1 MNCFD
6 WLDEGLHENRD
17 AVRDRS
23 NAVVFQYLYETKIT
37 RNTSFGVQ
45 TMTHYLYRGGMLIL
59 ALFNFLLFSI
69 KCFIYHISLTFI
81 YSHFKR
87 LNTQSDFTCNRYM
100 YIYWIYIMEF
110 CSIFGFIYSAIHC
123 SLIQFFFYYFKVKSM
138 NP

>member
-59 ALFNFLLFSI
+59 AVFNLLLFSI

-87 LNTQSDFTCNRYM
+87 LNTQSDFICNRFM
-100 YIYWIYIMEF
+100 YIY
-110 CSIFGFIYSAIHC
+110 
-123 SLIQFFFYYFKVKSM
+123 
-138 NP
+138 

>member
-59 ALFNFLLFSI
+59 ALFNLLLFSI

-81 YSHFKR
+81 YSHFER
-87 LNTQSDFTCNRYM
+87 LTL
-100 YIYWIYIMEF
+100 
-110 CSIFGFIYSAIHC
+110 
-123 SLIQFFFYYFKVKSM
+123 SLILHVIGTCIFIEFISWNFAAYSVLYTLQSTVV
-138 NP
+138 

>member
-59 ALFNFLLFSI
+59 ALFNLLLFSI

-87 LNTQSDFTCNRYM
+87 LTL
-100 YIYWIYIMEF
+100 
-110 CSIFGFIYSAIHC
+110 
-123 SLIQFFFYYFKVKSM
+123 SLILHVIGTCIFIEFISWNFAAYSVLYTLQSTAVV
-138 NP
+138 

>member
-59 ALFNFLLFSI
+59 ALFNLLLFSI

-87 LNTQSDFTCNRYM
+87 LTL
-100 YIYWIYIMEF
+100 
-110 CSIFGFIYSAIHC
+110 
-123 SLIQFFFYYFKVKSM
+123 SLILHVIGTFIFIEFISWNFAAYSVLYTLQSTVV
-138 NP
+138 

>member
-45 TMTHYLYRGGMLIL
+45 TMTNYLYRGGMLIL
-59 ALFNFLLFSI
+59 ALLFSI
-69 KCFIYHISLTFI
+69 KCFIYHISLASI

-87 LNTQSDFTCNRYM
+87 LNTQSDITCN
-100 YIYWIYIMEF
+100 
-110 CSIFGFIYSAIHC
+110 S
-123 SLIQFFFYYFKVKSM
+123 
-138 NP
+138 